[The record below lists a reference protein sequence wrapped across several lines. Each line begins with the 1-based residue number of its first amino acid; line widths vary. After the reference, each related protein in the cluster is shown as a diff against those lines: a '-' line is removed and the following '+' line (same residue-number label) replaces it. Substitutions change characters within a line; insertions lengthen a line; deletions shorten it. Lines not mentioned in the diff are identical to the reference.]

1 MHEPVCRRCAGQGCA
16 AGVVRRVHKQHSCQS
31 PSCAARKAGG
41 ARLCAGAAEDLA
53 AMFRYYREAR
63 TTYSELRDPKR
74 AICQGPTFREWATA
88 NRDALTAKVSQ

>member
-1 MHEPVCRRCAGQGCA
+1 
-16 AGVVRRVHKQHSCQS
+16 
-31 PSCAARKAGG
+31 
-41 ARLCAGAAEDLA
+41 
-53 AMFRYYREAR
+53 MFRYYRVSR